1 MKVFLAFFF
10 FFSFFAPNVFVPA
23 HRSDWYGNEVMR
35 GTSDL
40 DAARDS
46 VVSLLRGAI
55 SDRGCAI
62 MLLRGREVAVVI
74 SKVHRSFGRAKT
86 D

>member
-1 MKVFLAFFF
+1 
-10 FFSFFAPNVFVPA
+10 VPA
-23 HRSDWYGNEVMR
+23 HRIVWYGNEVMR

-40 DAARDS
+40 DAARDND
-46 VVSLLRGAI
+46 VNLLRGATN
-55 SDRGCAI
+55 DRGCAI
-62 MLLRGREVAVVI
+62 MLLRGREVAVII

>member
-10 FFSFFAPNVFVPA
+10 FFSFFALPNVFVAA
-23 HRSDWYGNEVMR
+23 HRIDWYGNEIIR
-35 GTSDL
+35 GASDL
-40 DAARDS
+40 DAASDE

-62 MLLRGREVAVVI
+62 MLL
-74 SKVHRSFGRAKT
+74 
-86 D
+86 